1 VLLQQ
6 GYCRAAAAAGAALLR
21 ERTHIDLLFS
31 CAWLPALQELA
42 GLARKTS
49 RRCWHPTNKNQKGG
63 FATVLLRK
71 VLISASSWLAWC
83 SERVS
88 ARCWRGVPSFP
99 PAASV
104 VLISAQLLALLLA
117 GSCSSHSRT
126 SHSRG
131 VGGFHRPSR
140 APEKAMQCAARSSE
154 GGLSGGPSGAPVSS
168 SSAACRTPPR
178 PPRPPGLASTLV
190 LARPVYYFPRLF
202 FLPAVQSAGTQFFL
216 GPAGSPLKPRFFFP
230 AAEEKKSP
238 PSAVETRW
246 QPGAWLLKPS
256 SGAY

>member
-1 VLLQQ
+1 MALAEPALTAPTQQEVLLQQ

-99 PAASV
+99 PAAMHSV

-190 LARPVYYFPRLF
+190 LARVLFSSSFFFAGCPVRWDS
-202 FLPAVQSAGTQFFL
+202 VFFL
-216 GPAGSPLKPRFFFP
+216 GRR
-230 AAEEKKSP
+230 
-238 PSAVETRW
+238 AVR
-246 QPGAWLLKPS
+246 
-256 SGAY
+256 